1 MLKDVKEFIMPAY
14 ITEDAEIAR
23 KKWLFPATY
32 NNNKTL
38 SDKQISQLY
47 VDTIIIGGGNIIDF
61 AHKLIEES
69 QERNEN
75 NSL

>member
-1 MLKDVKEFIMPAY
+1 MLKDVKEFIIPRSF
-14 ITEDAEIAR
+14 TTKDSEIAR
-23 KKWLFPATY
+23 KKRLYPATY
-32 NNNKTL
+32 NKTL